1 MKGRKDKAE
10 SHLQGR
16 DALCHSMPKNYSL
29 IQCTEA
35 IREKMKLLHSCVE
48 LMFIALAV
56 ELIIL
61 ECWHLHSQEK
71 LPDVFGKIIISLT
84 LLSANLY
91 VNVFPGLSLVSQRL
105 NGWWSESPQVNL

>member
-35 IREKMKLLHSCVE
+35 IREKMKFLHLCAE

-61 ECWHLHSQEK
+61 ECWHLHSQENSQTSS
-71 LPDVFGKIIISLT
+71 GK
-84 LLSANLY
+84 
-91 VNVFPGLSLVSQRL
+91 
-105 NGWWSESPQVNL
+105 